1 MTDTQHLPTIT
12 EIMAEP
18 LAEGADL
25 DEAILGDGA
34 GGEGVEYLQGDV
46 TGEIAYTKI
55 RGWWILRHG
64 TDAGGDWTYT
74 YSPHATYH
82 EATAAYIEAIEAAQA
97 QGVTW
102 EPDHCPIWDRVA
114 AAW

>member
-1 MTDTQHLPTIT
+1 MSETQTPTIA

-18 LAEGADL
+18 FAEGADL
-25 DEAILGDGA
+25 YEASHGDGA
-34 GGEGVEYLQGDV
+34 GGEGVDYQAGDV

-74 YSPHATYH
+74 YSPHATYR